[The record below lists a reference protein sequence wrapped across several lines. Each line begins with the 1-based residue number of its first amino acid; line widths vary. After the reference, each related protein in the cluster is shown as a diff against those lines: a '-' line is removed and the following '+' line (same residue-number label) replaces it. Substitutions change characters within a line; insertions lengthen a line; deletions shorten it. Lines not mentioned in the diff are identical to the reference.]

1 MGKRLKAAPG
11 HCVKGNKK
19 SVVNYFNSVEKRKK
33 TQTIVFYYSAKSTRK
48 SVGDLSRWNPHSLQ
62 HPNLLSLECQYSD
75 QMILLLLIRLYA
87 NEPPKALVP
96 AHKKSNLY
104 GTGVVV

>member
-1 MGKRLKAAPG
+1 MGKRLEAAPG

-19 SVVNYFNSVEKRKK
+19 PVVNYYNPKEKK

-48 SVGDLSRWNPHSLQ
+48 NVGDLSRWNPRSLQ

-87 NEPPKALVP
+87 NEPPKVLVP
-96 AHKKSNLY
+96 AHKKSYLY
-104 GTGVVV
+104 GSGVVV

>member
-1 MGKRLKAAPG
+1 M
-11 HCVKGNKK
+11 KGNKK
-19 SVVNYFNSVEKRKK
+19 PVVNYYNPKEKKK
-33 TQTIVFYYSAKSTRK
+33 TETIVFYYSAKSMRK
-48 SVGDLSRWNPHSLQ
+48 NIGDLSRWNPHSLQ

-96 AHKKSNLY
+96 AHKKSYLY
-104 GTGVVV
+104 GSGVVV